1 LLAKTSDREPRGA
14 PLGSRCLGFR
24 DLFGF
29 AQKVGVG
36 GQPAAALAGVFDIF
50 QFTLAEVLFVRG
62 VLQAAI
68 IAFPGLPLG
77 VAQMARLLGQGAARL
92 TDINPL
98 CHNVSSWAFFGFIQ
112 KVIFRNAL
120 LTSRTFS
127 VHKHG

>member
-1 LLAKTSDREPRGA
+1 
-14 PLGSRCLGFR
+14 
-24 DLFGF
+24 
-29 AQKVGVG
+29 
-36 GQPAAALAGVFDIF
+36 
-50 QFTLAEVLFVRG
+50 VRG